1 MYSRKTYE
9 ESGSYTI
16 TPPPGYDGSRFRR
29 RSDGRDDNFPPY
41 DAPVPKIEGAAPK
54 EKKDSKETRKK
65 SIGGEELL
73 IVALIIALASEEKPC
88 IELILMLALL
98 LCT

>member
-9 ESGSYTI
+9 ESGGYTI

-29 RSDGRDDNFPPY
+29 RSDGRDDSFPPY
-41 DAPVPKIEGAAPK
+41 DTPPKKVEMPKKEHDTVAKVKVIGA
-54 EKKDSKETRKK
+54 
-65 SIGGEELL
+65 EELL
-73 IVALIIALASEEKPC
+73 IVALIIALAGEETPC

>member
-41 DAPVPKIEGAAPK
+41 DAPAKKIESAAPR
-54 EKKDSKETRKK
+54 EKTEERKK
-65 SIGGEELL
+65 SIGAEELL
-73 IVALIIALASEEKPC
+73 IVALIIALASEDKPC

>member
-9 ESGSYTI
+9 ESGGYTI

-29 RSDGRDDNFPPY
+29 RSDGRDDSFPPY
-41 DAPVPKIEGAAPK
+41 DTSPKKVEMPKKECDTVSKSKVIGA
-54 EKKDSKETRKK
+54 
-65 SIGGEELL
+65 EELL
-73 IVALIIALASEEKPC
+73 IVALIIALAGEETPC

>member
-9 ESGSYTI
+9 ESGGYTI

-29 RSDGRDDNFPPY
+29 RSDGRDDSFPPY
-41 DAPVPKIEGAAPK
+41 DTSPKKVEIAKNEPEVGTKKKVIGA
-54 EKKDSKETRKK
+54 
-65 SIGGEELL
+65 EELL
-73 IVALIIALASEEKPC
+73 IVALIIALAGEEKPC

>member
-9 ESGSYTI
+9 ESGGYTI

-29 RSDGRDDNFPPY
+29 RSDGRDDSFPPY
-41 DAPVPKIEGAAPK
+41 DTSPKKVEIAKNEPEVCTKKKVIGA
-54 EKKDSKETRKK
+54 
-65 SIGGEELL
+65 EELL
-73 IVALIIALASEEKPC
+73 IVALIIALAGEEKPC

>member
-29 RSDGRDDNFPPY
+29 RSDGRDDSFPPY
-41 DAPVPKIEGAAPK
+41 DITPKKVEMPKKEPEIPAKKVVIGA
-54 EKKDSKETRKK
+54 
-65 SIGGEELL
+65 EELL
-73 IVALIIALASEEKPC
+73 IVALIIALAGEEKPP

>member
-9 ESGSYTI
+9 ESGGYTI

-29 RSDGRDDNFPPY
+29 RSDGRDDSFPPY
-41 DAPVPKIEGAAPK
+41 DASPKRVETSKRETEACPKRNVIGA
-54 EKKDSKETRKK
+54 
-65 SIGGEELL
+65 EELL
-73 IVALIIALASEEKPC
+73 IVALIIALAGEEKPC

>member
-9 ESGSYTI
+9 ESGGYTI

-29 RSDGRDDNFPPY
+29 RSDGRDDSFPPY
-41 DAPVPKIEGAAPK
+41 DASPKKAEMPKKEHEISPKAKVIGA
-54 EKKDSKETRKK
+54 
-65 SIGGEELL
+65 EELL
-73 IVALIIALASEEKPC
+73 IVALIIALAGEETPC

>member
-9 ESGSYTI
+9 ESGGYTI

-29 RSDGRDDNFPPY
+29 RSDGRDDSFPPY
-41 DAPVPKIEGAAPK
+41 DTSPKKVEMPKKENDTVAKAKVIGA
-54 EKKDSKETRKK
+54 
-65 SIGGEELL
+65 EELL
-73 IVALIIALASEEKPC
+73 IVALIIALAGEETPC

>member
-29 RSDGRDDNFPPY
+29 RSDGRDDSFPPY
-41 DAPVPKIEGAAPK
+41 DVPTKKIETPKKEEEDSGQKKKKTIGA
-54 EKKDSKETRKK
+54 
-65 SIGGEELL
+65 EELL
-73 IVALIIALASEEKPC
+73 IVALIIALAGEESPC